1 MPIVSIVVPAKNQE
15 SYISE
20 CLSSLINQEYK
31 NLDILVIDDQSSDA
45 TRGIA
50 QTFSDSRIRI
60 INGPGKGFSAS
71 LNTGLFNA
79 VGEIVM
85 QCDADDR
92 YPEERVAKQ
101 VAWLEVNP
109 GFDAV
114 CGAYY
119 SMDQNGKIVSRLALY
134 EKESE
139 ISDELRNGITRT
151 SLCTF
156 AMRAHA
162 LKKVHGLREYFPTS
176 GDIDFQLRFGEVN
189 RVFYRP
195 DFTYFYRIHDA
206 SITHTQP
213 SPLRQFYE
221 ATAHRFQQQRME
233 RGYDDLQTGSPP
245 APPDSQHAKA
255 DSARQ
260 QIDRFMTG
268 EAWRMYKEGRKRD
281 ALKIGLQ
288 ILKNN
293 PFDQK
298 AWRNLL
304 LLLVKRAR

>member
-45 TRGIA
+45 TRRIA
-50 QTFSDSRIRI
+50 QTFSDNRIRI
-60 INGPGKGFSAS
+60 INGPGKGIANC
-71 LNTGLFNA
+71 LNTGLFKA
-79 VGEIVM
+79 FGEIVM
-85 QCDADDR
+85 RCDADDR
-92 YPEERVAKQ
+92 YPEDRVNEQ
-101 VAWLEVNP
+101 VAWLTVNP
-109 GFDAV
+109 AIDAV

-119 SMDQNGKIVSRLALY
+119 SMDNEGKVVSRLALY
-134 EKESE
+134 EKETE
-139 ISDELRNGITRT
+139 ITDELRNGITRS

-156 AMRAHA
+156 AIRAKA
-162 LKKVHGLREYFPTS
+162 VKKIQGFRDYFIS
-176 GDIDFQLRFGEVN
+176 SSDIDFQLRFGEVN

-195 DFTYFYRIHDA
+195 DFTYFYRIHDS

-221 ATAHRFQQQRME
+221 ATAHRFQQQRLE
-233 RGYDDLQTGSPP
+233 RGYDDLQTGFPP

-304 LLLVKRAR
+304 LLLLKRAR